1 MPKVDPTTKEPV
13 SDEPEQASDA
23 ARGGKQKGDP
33 ALKGAS
39 ATGGANPSE
48 YKQK

>member
-1 MPKVDPTTKEPV
+1 MPKVDPSTNQPM
-13 SDEPEQASDA
+13 SDEPEQASDE

-39 ATGGANPSE
+39 ATGGGNIAE
-48 YKQK
+48 QKQ